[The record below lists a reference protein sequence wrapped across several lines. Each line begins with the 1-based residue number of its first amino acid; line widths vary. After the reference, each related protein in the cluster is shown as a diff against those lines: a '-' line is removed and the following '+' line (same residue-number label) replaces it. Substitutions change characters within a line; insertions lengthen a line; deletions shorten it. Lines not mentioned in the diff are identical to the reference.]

1 MVERA
6 IPSPVIDAESAP
18 FYAAAREGRFLV
30 RRCTETG
37 RFHWYPR
44 ALCPFS
50 LKETEWVE
58 ASGRGEIYSY
68 SVMRRSDPPYA
79 IAYVRLEEGPVMLT
93 NIVECDFDALAVGQK
108 VGLVFV
114 PTAGEGTP
122 VPCFRVVRP

>member
-1 MVERA
+1 MAARI
-6 IPSPVIDAESAP
+6 IPSPVVNSESAP
-18 FYAAAREGRFLV
+18 FYAAAREGRFLI
-30 RRCTETG
+30 RRCVETG

-68 SVMRRSDPPYA
+68 SVMRRADPPYA

-93 NIVECDFDALAVGQK
+93 NIVDSDFDALAVGHK
-108 VGLVFV
+108 VELVFV
-114 PTAGEGTP
+114 PTAGDGAP